1 MRLGV
6 QMAHRLLKLSLLAAG
21 VFALA
26 AGFVACDKQSSSS
39 QNDNPFAKI
48 AAERGGAAGDQGSAQ
63 SASGDSGSG
72 TVSSPSSGSDTLL
85 EKITP
90 QDVTDAL
97 DALSI
102 GYEVQTD
109 PRGFP
114 MVVVDPRKFPAQQ
127 FNILFFS
134 CDKVEGQC
142 DDIALWAWYDKS
154 GEVNDKAIYAWNDP
168 FQARR
173 WSTAYV
179 DKDNDPSLVMNIN
192 ATGGIGERALQILV
206 NTYVED
212 LFAFSDL
219 LKANTSQKTSDNS
232 DSSSSSVS
240 YSADDTS
247 AAVDG
252 DIIAM
257 TDLIKEYG
265 GSTYEHV
272 KQDEKKD

>member
-1 MRLGV
+1 MANRLLRLG
-6 QMAHRLLKLSLLAAG
+6 LAAG
-21 VFALA
+21 AFALA
-26 AGFVACDKQSSSS
+26 IGFVACGKQGSSSS
-39 QNDNPFAKI
+39 EKDNPFAKV
-48 AAERGGAAGDQGSAQ
+48 ATQRGS
-63 SASGDSGSG
+63 DSGSQSSG
-72 TVSSPSSGSDTLL
+72 GDQTAQANDGGSSATVSAPSSGPDTLL

-90 QDVTDAL
+90 QDVTSAL
-97 DALSI
+97 DALNI
-102 GYEVQTD
+102 PYQVQTD

-114 MVVVDPRKFPAQQ
+114 MVVVDPRKFPIQQ

-142 DDIALWAWYDKS
+142 DDIALWAWYDKA
-154 GEVNDKAIYAWNDP
+154 GQVNEKAIYAWNDP

-206 NTYVED
+206 NTYIED
-212 LFAFSDL
+212 LFAFKDL
-219 LKANTSQKTSDNS
+219 LKTATTAQTSENT
-232 DSSSSSVS
+232 SSSSSAPS
-240 YSADDTS
+240 YGWDTS

-257 TDLIKEYG
+257 TNLIKVYG

-272 KQDEKKD
+272 KEDEKKD

>member
-1 MRLGV
+1 
-6 QMAHRLLKLSLLAAG
+6 MAHQLLKLSLAAG
-21 VFALA
+21 AFALA
-26 AGFVACDKQSSSS
+26 VGFVACDNKSSSS
-39 QNDNPFAKI
+39 TQNDNPFAKI
-48 AAERGGAAGDQGSAQ
+48 AAQRSAPSAPASGGNQ
-63 SASGDSGSG
+63 SASSDSGSS
-72 TVSSPSSGSDTLL
+72 TVSAPASGPDTLI

-90 QDVTDAL
+90 QDVTAAL

-102 GYEVQTD
+102 SYEVQTD

-142 DDIALWAWYDKS
+142 DDIALWAWYDKK
-154 GEVNDKAIYAWNDP
+154 GTVNDKAIYAWNDP

-212 LFAFSDL
+212 IFAFNDL
-219 LKANTSQKTSDNS
+219 LKTATTQQTSDNGG
-232 DSSSSSVS
+232 SSLSTPS
-240 YSADDTS
+240 YSAADTA

-252 DIIAM
+252 DVLAM
-257 TDLIKEYG
+257 TNLIKVYG

>member
-1 MRLGV
+1 MANRLLRLG
-6 QMAHRLLKLSLLAAG
+6 LAAG
-21 VFALA
+21 AFALA
-26 AGFVACDKQSSSS
+26 IGFVACGKQSASNTQS
-39 QNDNPFAKI
+39 DNPFAKI
-48 AAERGGAAGDQGSAQ
+48 ARERGGSASQSTGGANSDQ
-63 SASGDSGSG
+63 SASASDGSA
-72 TVSSPSSGSDTLL
+72 SPSVSAPASGSDKLL

-90 QDVTDAL
+90 QDVTGAL

-102 GYEVQTD
+102 SYQVQTD

-114 MVVVDPRKFPAQQ
+114 MIVVDPRKFPVQQ

-142 DDIALWAWYDKS
+142 DDIALWAWYDKA
-154 GEVNDKAIYAWNDP
+154 GQVNDKAIYAWNDP

-206 NTYVED
+206 NTYIED
-212 LFAFSDL
+212 LFAFKDL
-219 LKANTSQKTSDNS
+219 LKTATTAQTSDNS
-232 DSSSSSVS
+232 SVSGQSVS
-240 YSADDTS
+240 YAPEATS

-257 TDLIKEYG
+257 TNLIKIYG

-272 KQDEKKD
+272 KEDEKKD